1 MIVLH
6 IHEKSNIDIL
16 PLWINF
22 YQNNNI
28 SFIIHTKLQLD
39 IDIKLYSSN
48 DEYLNKEK
56 HIVVT
61 EYDYLFSYKKGE
73 NDVMLLSNDITGI
86 ENEKSIIGK
95 VFYVPV
101 QDKKEYTTFEI
112 PDFIIYKHDNHTNYT
127 KDGIIINNGNIPS
140 NNFVCFSLKLSKVAM
155 ETEYY
160 ENNILFDISNPDNVY
175 IEYEYNIFVNKEKKY
190 GIIWHYKCACS
201 TITNY
206 FGKINNL
213 NKITH
218 GLVIDNLKYR
228 YNNYLQ
234 GFDIISFV
242 RHPFFRFISCY
253 FNKHINKLDN
263 YYHLENETYLNYLNI
278 YKDDTLFNFA
288 DYLQNGNIID
298 DHSICISKMNYFN
311 KYKNLNYNIVHIED
325 INLNKYLFNF
335 FSKYHV
341 IEKLKI
347 FIGVSHFDTSIININ
362 KEYKF
367 YNYNDWKKYLE
378 INNIIPN
385 YLSILDDEF
394 IQKLNIIYNDDL
406 VLLNYENKLLKNTNV
421 NNNINNDLP
430 YDFDLN
436 MYKELNFDLSS
447 LTNNLKAHY
456 LQFGK
461 NEERLYKIEN
471 LPDDFDVSVYKELNS
486 DLFTLTDNQAKA
498 HYIQYGKNEGKLY
511 KIENLP
517 DDFDVSVY
525 KEINYGLNTLTDNQA
540 KAHYVQYGKDE
551 GKLYKIENLP
561 DDFDVSVYKELN
573 FDLSTLTDNQAKSH
587 YIQYGKNEGKDYSN
601 LLINNKLNLFYNPNI
616 NIKNFKNI
624 KILYEEYNDFNKYL
638 SILNNKTS
646 IYSYDRMI
654 NYYSNIIKFVIDNNI
669 IDDENFIKNLYTSYP
684 IEQYLILKIYDLKQK
699 SSNQSFLNTEIL
711 KVYDTYLKKNI
722 YVIYPFL
729 NYPIF
734 EHTRLN
740 VKLKNKIK
748 VWDYNIINLKHR
760 TDNLN
765 QCMNNI
771 NDIKWLNP
779 IRFEAIHHKIGY
791 IGCILSH
798 ISILK
803 KYKNTNKN
811 VLIVEDDNLI
821 IDKNKLNSILNILDE
836 NIFDWDIYL
845 GSVGNLNIQ
854 LKKVIYVNDIEF
866 LNVVNFTKAN
876 FVYYN
881 KKCVENILLY
891 EEQYNLLFSQLKY
904 YDRFLNLFNVFT
916 SYNICNVNNSFSEIE
931 KFSNTKEK
939 DEIIYTYNFLKEY
952 VNNNNIFNN
961 IMNNIKELIQ
971 NFDVNMY
978 KELNP
983 DLFLLTDIEAIKH
996 YIEYGYDE
1004 NRLYKIENIPDDFDV
1019 NMYKELNPDLKI
1031 LSNNQAITHYIQFGY
1046 NEGKIYKIENI
1057 PDDFDVNMYKELNTD
1072 LKNLTDNQAKA
1083 HYIQYGKNEGKI
1095 YKIENLPDDFDVS
1108 VYKEINPDL
1117 KNLTNN
1123 QAKAHYIKYGIFE
1136 KRIYKYNI
1144 IIQTTAKDEDIIIC
1158 EWIVHNI
1165 LLGVDHIYIYDDNSI
1180 IPITTTI
1187 QILPEWIKNKVTVF
1201 RLEFD
1206 FYNETEI
1213 KNTEYWEFYK
1223 KEKYWSNLKQHF
1235 LINYFIN
1242 KYNNISKWCLFIDVD
1257 EFIYLKTYTNMNEF
1271 MKNYENEPG
1280 LYLQWLLYGTS
1291 YHIDINDKTLIM
1303 DNNLYHSNNYHPT
1316 GKSIIK
1322 MKEFNNKYIYDI
1334 HTLINKDKLYY
1345 FDKHA
1350 KPFEL
1355 SIHLAHYHKIN
1366 VKTFLKRKLRKEI
1379 GYKDGN
1385 ITDVIKLLSL
1395 LTFDN
1400 DTYNEIN
1407 PMNKYIIEI
1416 NKILNKEFYF
1426 PLDYSCIDKQNNIIE
1441 KYFNE
1446 KNNLCSLVIYNNNDI
1461 ITSILP
1467 YCNKIT
1473 YKMLEDIIH
1482 SDNVKYSTY
1491 KNLYCNILPYDFNI
1505 NMYKELNPDLNHFN
1519 FNENNQ
1525 LINNYLQF
1533 GKNEGRLYKI
1543 DNLPYDF
1550 DINMYKEF
1558 NYGLEKLTDNQ
1569 AKAHYLRYGKNE
1581 ERVYKIENLPDDF
1594 DINMYKEIN
1603 TELKSL
1609 TDNQAKLH
1617 YVQYGISENKLYKI
1631 DNLPDDFNVNMYKE
1645 LNYGLD
1651 ILTDIETKSHYIKY
1665 GKKEGK
1671 LYKIENLPDDFDV
1684 NIYKKLNPDLET
1696 LNDNQLKLH
1705 YSQHGY
1711 KEDRNYK
1718 DIHFNKEHFCK
1729 INNYIG
1735 NNPYKKYIED
1745 IRQEKNSYFKEQI
1758 NSIIIPN
1765 KNSILLVN
1773 HDNKLYGANH
1783 YMYSLFLFLKDK
1795 YKDTINIF
1803 LCEINYNSSL
1813 YDKYSIKKEDV
1824 FEYQH
1829 DPTLLYML
1837 YQKIQPKVFYLNSCN
1852 YAIYQVYKY
1861 IPENRRILH
1870 SHEIFTHY
1878 LLSKK
1883 VMPDYVVSEVISNQ
1897 YVQLYK
1903 KQPKIQPPF
1912 ITNIDN
1918 ILELSKEFVE
1928 PIYNNYNTL
1937 DTNKITIGMCGQ
1949 ITERKNYKLFIEMSL
1964 HFSFYNFI
1972 WIGDS
1977 SPVFDEY
1984 KNIYH
1989 IKSTHNPYKYF
2000 KQIIDHFILFS
2011 LEDPCPYVILENILL
2026 ESNIITFKNNIYYH
2040 HTHENLKN
2048 MFINY
2053 DGSISKKTCVDAIY
2067 KYVNCKK
2074 KNNKKNGYNYIK
2086 TYFNKPS
2093 QVEDKIDELL
2103 NY

>member
-22 YQNNNI
+22 YKNNNI

-39 IDIKLYSSN
+39 IDIKLCSSN
-48 DEYLNKEK
+48 DDYLNKEK
-56 HIVVT
+56 HIVIT

-140 NNFVCFSLKLSKVAM
+140 NNFVCFSLEVSKVAM

-160 ENNILFDISNPDNVY
+160 ENDILFDISNPDNVY

-288 DYLQNGNIID
+288 DYLQNNNIID
-298 DHSICISKMNYFN
+298 EHSICISKMNYFN

-325 INLNKYLFNF
+325 INLNEYLFNF

-347 FIGVSHFDTSIININ
+347 FLNVSHSDTSIVNIN

-367 YNYNDWKKYLE
+367 YNYNDWINYLKIE
-378 INNIIPN
+378 KVIPN
-385 YLSILDDEF
+385 YICILDDEF
-394 IQKLNIIYNDDL
+394 IKKLNIIYNDDL
-406 VLLNYENKLLKNTNV
+406 VILNYNNKLLKNTNV
-421 NNNINNDLP
+421 NNNINENLP
-430 YDFDLN
+430 DDFDVS
-436 MYKELNFDLSS
+436 MYKELNPNMST
-447 LTNNLKAHY
+447 LTDIEAKAHY
-456 LQFGK
+456 IQHGRFEG
-461 NEERLYKIEN
+461 RLYKIEN
-471 LPDDFDVSVYKELNS
+471 LPDDFNVNMYKELNYELQS
-486 DLFTLTDNQAKA
+486 LTDNQANA
-498 HYIQYGKNEGKLY
+498 HYIQHGRFEGKLY

-517 DDFDVSVY
+517 DDFNVSMY
-525 KEINYGLNTLTDNQA
+525 KELNPNMSTLTDIEA
-540 KAHYVQYGKDE
+540 KAHYIQYGRFE
-551 GKLYKIENLP
+551 GRLYKIENIP
-561 DDFDVSVYKELN
+561 NDFDVSVYKELN
-573 FDLSTLTDNQAKSH
+573 PDISTLTDNQAKSH
-587 YIQYGKNEGKDYSN
+587 YIQYGKNEG
-601 LLINNKLNLFYNPNI
+601 
-616 NIKNFKNI
+616 
-624 KILYEEYNDFNKYL
+624 
-638 SILNNKTS
+638 
-646 IYSYDRMI
+646 
-654 NYYSNIIKFVIDNNI
+654 
-669 IDDENFIKNLYTSYP
+669 
-684 IEQYLILKIYDLKQK
+684 
-699 SSNQSFLNTEIL
+699 
-711 KVYDTYLKKNI
+711 
-722 YVIYPFL
+722 
-729 NYPIF
+729 
-734 EHTRLN
+734 
-740 VKLKNKIK
+740 
-748 VWDYNIINLKHR
+748 
-760 TDNLN
+760 
-765 QCMNNI
+765 
-771 NDIKWLNP
+771 
-779 IRFEAIHHKIGY
+779 
-791 IGCILSH
+791 
-798 ISILK
+798 
-803 KYKNTNKN
+803 
-811 VLIVEDDNLI
+811 
-821 IDKNKLNSILNILDE
+821 
-836 NIFDWDIYL
+836 
-845 GSVGNLNIQ
+845 
-854 LKKVIYVNDIEF
+854 
-866 LNVVNFTKAN
+866 
-876 FVYYN
+876 
-881 KKCVENILLY
+881 
-891 EEQYNLLFSQLKY
+891 
-904 YDRFLNLFNVFT
+904 
-916 SYNICNVNNSFSEIE
+916 
-931 KFSNTKEK
+931 
-939 DEIIYTYNFLKEY
+939 
-952 VNNNNIFNN
+952 
-961 IMNNIKELIQ
+961 
-971 NFDVNMY
+971 
-978 KELNP
+978 
-983 DLFLLTDIEAIKH
+983 
-996 YIEYGYDE
+996 
-1004 NRLYKIENIPDDFDV
+1004 RLYKIENIPNDFDV
-1019 NMYKELNPDLKI
+1019 NMYKEINYGLD
-1031 LSNNQAITHYIQFGY
+1031 T
-1046 NEGKIYKIENI
+1046 
-1057 PDDFDVNMYKELNTD
+1057 
-1072 LKNLTDNQAKA
+1072 LTDIEAKA
-1083 HYIQYGKNEGKI
+1083 HYIQYGKN
-1095 YKIENLPDDFDVS
+1095 
-1108 VYKEINPDL
+1108 
-1117 KNLTNN
+1117 
-1123 QAKAHYIKYGIFE
+1123 
-1136 KRIYKYNI
+1136 
-1144 IIQTTAKDEDIIIC
+1144 
-1158 EWIVHNI
+1158 
-1165 LLGVDHIYIYDDNSI
+1165 
-1180 IPITTTI
+1180 
-1187 QILPEWIKNKVTVF
+1187 
-1201 RLEFD
+1201 
-1206 FYNETEI
+1206 
-1213 KNTEYWEFYK
+1213 
-1223 KEKYWSNLKQHF
+1223 
-1235 LINYFIN
+1235 
-1242 KYNNISKWCLFIDVD
+1242 
-1257 EFIYLKTYTNMNEF
+1257 
-1271 MKNYENEPG
+1271 
-1280 LYLQWLLYGTS
+1280 
-1291 YHIDINDKTLIM
+1291 
-1303 DNNLYHSNNYHPT
+1303 
-1316 GKSIIK
+1316 
-1322 MKEFNNKYIYDI
+1322 
-1334 HTLINKDKLYY
+1334 
-1345 FDKHA
+1345 
-1350 KPFEL
+1350 
-1355 SIHLAHYHKIN
+1355 
-1366 VKTFLKRKLRKEI
+1366 
-1379 GYKDGN
+1379 
-1385 ITDVIKLLSL
+1385 
-1395 LTFDN
+1395 
-1400 DTYNEIN
+1400 
-1407 PMNKYIIEI
+1407 
-1416 NKILNKEFYF
+1416 
-1426 PLDYSCIDKQNNIIE
+1426 
-1441 KYFNE
+1441 
-1446 KNNLCSLVIYNNNDI
+1446 
-1461 ITSILP
+1461 
-1467 YCNKIT
+1467 
-1473 YKMLEDIIH
+1473 
-1482 SDNVKYSTY
+1482 
-1491 KNLYCNILPYDFNI
+1491 
-1505 NMYKELNPDLNHFN
+1505 
-1519 FNENNQ
+1519 
-1525 LINNYLQF
+1525 
-1533 GKNEGRLYKI
+1533 
-1543 DNLPYDF
+1543 
-1550 DINMYKEF
+1550 
-1558 NYGLEKLTDNQ
+1558 
-1569 AKAHYLRYGKNE
+1569 
-1581 ERVYKIENLPDDF
+1581 
-1594 DINMYKEIN
+1594 
-1603 TELKSL
+1603 
-1609 TDNQAKLH
+1609 
-1617 YVQYGISENKLYKI
+1617 
-1631 DNLPDDFNVNMYKE
+1631 
-1645 LNYGLD
+1645 
-1651 ILTDIETKSHYIKY
+1651 
-1665 GKKEGK
+1665 EGK

-1711 KEDRNYK
+1711 KEDRIYK

-1758 NSIIIPN
+1758 NQIIIPN

-1912 ITNIDN
+1912 ISNIDN

-1937 DTNKITIGMCGQ
+1937 DTTKITIGMCGQ

-2000 KQIIDHFILFS
+2000 KKIIDHFILFS

-2026 ESNIITFKNNIYYH
+2026 ESNIITFKNNIYYY
-2040 HTHENLKN
+2040 HTHETLKD

-2074 KNNKKNGYNYIK
+2074 KNNKNNGYNYIK

-2093 QVEDKIDELL
+2093 QVEDKMDELL